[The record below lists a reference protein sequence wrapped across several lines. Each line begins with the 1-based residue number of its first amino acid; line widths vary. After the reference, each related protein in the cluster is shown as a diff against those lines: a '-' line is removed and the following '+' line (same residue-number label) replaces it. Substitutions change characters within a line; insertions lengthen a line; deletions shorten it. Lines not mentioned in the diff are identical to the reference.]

1 MLKKLSNNTI
11 ESFVVTLNKEDSVLK
26 TLRMPHALRQAVKVN
41 LNTLL
46 DRAKVFEEE
55 RKELVDSYVEKGWA
69 TANND
74 GSISVGK
81 EHIAEVN
88 KELVELANVE
98 NELNIETV
106 KKDIIDNVL
115 ENNSLTL
122 GEEEVFLF
130 FADENEDKKNNT

>member
-69 TANND
+69 TANDD

-130 FADENEDKKNNT
+130 FADENEDKKDNT

>member
-1 MLKKLSNNTI
+1 MLKKLSNSLV

-41 LNTLL
+41 LTTLL
-46 DRAKVFEEE
+46 DRAKVYEDE
-55 RKELVDSYVEKGWA
+55 RKELVESFVEKGWA
-69 TANND
+69 EKND
-74 GSISVGK
+74 DNSFSVDK
-81 EHIAEVN
+81 EHIYEVN
-88 KELVELANVE
+88 KELVELSSVE

-106 KKDIIDNVL
+106 NKDSVDNVL

-130 FADENEDKKNNT
+130 FADDSDKQKG